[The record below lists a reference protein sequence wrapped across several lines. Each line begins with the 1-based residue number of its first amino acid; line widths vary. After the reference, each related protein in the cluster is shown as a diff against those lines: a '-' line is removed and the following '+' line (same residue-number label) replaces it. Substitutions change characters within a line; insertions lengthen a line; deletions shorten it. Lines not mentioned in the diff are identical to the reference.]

1 MPGESQPA
9 LGVVILGAGASRRM
23 GRPKLLLPWGET
35 SVVGHLLAQWQALGA
50 AQMALVCRRAD
61 RPLAAE
67 WRRLGFPPRH
77 RIVNPEPE
85 RGMFSS
91 IVCAAAWKGWEAGL
105 TAWVIALGDQP
116 HLRMATLRALL
127 AFQRKHPQA
136 VCQPAFGGHR
146 RHPVI
151 LPRDAF
157 LELRRSGARTLKE
170 FLRQTAVPLLECPA
184 KDCGLS
190 FDLDFPEDYERWTP
204 AKNRMR
210 NENKMA
216 GKPPG
221 SCDEK

>member
-1 MPGESQPA
+1 
-9 LGVVILGAGASRRM
+9 
-23 GRPKLLLPWGET
+23 
-35 SVVGHLLAQWQALGA
+35 
-50 AQMALVCRRAD
+50 MALVCRRAD

-77 RIVNPEPE
+77 RIVNPETGTGHVQLDCLRGRME
-85 RGMFSS
+85 RVG
-91 IVCAAAWKGWEAGL
+91 GGL

-127 AFQRKHPQA
+127 AFSKKTSAA

-221 SCDEK
+221 SC